1 MCVYPVKECDIPV
14 LWYKWL
20 DTAVPLSQQS
30 CRVTLASL
38 RHAADIFPHLTLKP
52 NTEPS
57 RWQEKPMRFYSK
69 SEFWMLNDKSG
80 SVMRAYLLKPSV
92 FRGFALVML
101 GRNAVST
108 HHRKAFW
115 STEFIVN
122 GTCGRTWSNVIINH
136 IKCMFFSWKT
146 PDFWTKVPMMW
157 SSCSLLTPHWSFIY
171 FESYTEVKLCST
183 VSFPSS
189 KSYICLRQVHTCC
202 NENDLPES
210 QMSH

>member
-1 MCVYPVKECDIPV
+1 MTRETHEILFKI
-14 LWYKWL
+14 
-20 DTAVPLSQQS
+20 
-30 CRVTLASL
+30 RV
-38 RHAADIFPHLTLKP
+38 
-52 NTEPS
+52 
-57 RWQEKPMRFYSK
+57 
-69 SEFWMLNDKSG
+69 LNDKSG

-122 GTCGRTWSNVIINH
+122 GTCGRTCSSVIINY
-136 IKCMFFSWKT
+136 IKCMFSSWKT

-171 FESYTEVKLCST
+171 FESYTEVKFCST

-189 KSYICLRQVHTCC
+189 KSYICLRQVHTWC
-202 NENDLPES
+202 NENDFARKSNVSLTHVFALTFETKK
-210 QMSH
+210 